1 MTRALSAL
9 LLALGLLLTGC
20 NDSQSGGGSNPDN
33 QLDEAPARDEGELE
47 EVEPS
52 TAP

>member
-20 NDSQSGGGSNPDN
+20 TDSQSGGGNNPDN
-33 QLDEAPARDEGELE
+33 LTDEAPARDEGNLE
-47 EVEPS
+47 EIDPS
-52 TAP
+52 EAP